1 MYGKTFLGERSVDK
15 VCTIAFRIPGLDCYL
30 LRLYLPKL
38 AKHASL
44 IQITAIN
51 PASLLV
57 CIQEPCL
64 SVQLYVIH
72 VLYFQGVTGSPA
84 KSPDHVIPAFWIS
97 VCVCLFFIV
106 LLSPSGLSLEP
117 CW

>member
-1 MYGKTFLGERSVDK
+1 MYGKTFLGERTVDK

-64 SVQLYVIH
+64 SVQLCIINI
-72 VLYFQGVTGSPA
+72 LYFQGAVASP
-84 KSPDHVIPAFWIS
+84 SERGGQFPAFLCDFS
-97 VCVCLFFIV
+97 PFPCLHSQV
-106 LLSPSGLSLEP
+106 HPWSHAGYSKLA
-117 CW
+117 